1 MGTIV
6 REAWPI
12 NPPLILAPDA
22 NWLALTLTLA
32 LALALTLALALVVA
46 VAVAVALTLALA
58 DTKALPLQPMAES
71 MGLLAVPRLKQG

>member
-1 MGTIV
+1 MGAIV

-32 LALALTLALALVVA
+32 LALALTL
-46 VAVAVALTLALA
+46 TLALA
-58 DTKALPLQPMAES
+58 LALTTSRIARVALGEVTRS
-71 MGLLAVPRLKQG
+71 LAPAPAPRV